1 MAELATPSPE
11 RSLDTDAV
19 GLRLGRGLPNLAAFG
34 DKLFVE
40 TAARARPQARVLWL
54 NHRWFAEQ
62 GLDSLD
68 ASTKAQLHEW
78 LIADFAFETAE
89 ADSADRTVRADRYG
103 GTGGATHGGSGRCA
117 VVGAFNAKGVGRT
130 PLVPEG
136 VDWTHAHGL
145 LSLDE
150 AVREAISAEIA
161 HAELPYGAVPVIA
174 ILDGGGEYWT
184 PEGQSHR
191 RAILVRPNFVRP
203 AYAERSIFFGTSGK
217 LGSDQ
222 QIDAERVRDVVRG
235 LTGPRPARLAANL
248 SFDRLEEMFGRF
260 AFQLGYGRA
269 HRLWQGR
276 FLTSN
281 LSIDGALADF

>member
-1 MAELATPSPE
+1 MMAELATPSPE

-68 ASTKAQLHEW
+68 ASTKAQLHDW

-103 GTGGATHGGSGRCA
+103 GTDGATHGGSGRCA

-203 AYAERSIFFGTSGK
+203 AASLCRTQHLLRHVGK
-217 LGSDQ
+217 
-222 QIDAERVRDVVRG
+222 ARV
-235 LTGPRPARLAANL
+235 GPADRRRAGARRRPWL
-248 SFDRLEEMFGRF
+248 DRTKTRPVGGEPVLRP
-260 AFQLGYGRA
+260 
-269 HRLWQGR
+269 
-276 FLTSN
+276 S
-281 LSIDGALADF
+281 